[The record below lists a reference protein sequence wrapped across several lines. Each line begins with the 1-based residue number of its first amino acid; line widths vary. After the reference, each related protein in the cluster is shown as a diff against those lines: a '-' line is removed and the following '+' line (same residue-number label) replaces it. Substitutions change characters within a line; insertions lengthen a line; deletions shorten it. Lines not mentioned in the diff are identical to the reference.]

1 MQIIYGM
8 VNLSG
13 SPSVSDDKNITESD
27 LSPEAQRALAEAAER
42 RAAQEKLEAELEA
55 KRKSEKGGPKSIEPT
70 RYGDW
75 ERKGIA
81 YDF

>member
-1 MQIIYGM
+1 M
-8 VNLSG
+8 
-13 SPSVSDDKNITESD
+13 SDDKNITDKSG
-27 LSPEAQRALAEAAER
+27 LPPAAQRALAEAAER
-42 RAAQEKLEAELEA
+42 RTAQNKHEQDLEEKRA
-55 KRKSEKGGPKSIEPT
+55 KEHGGPKSIEPT